1 MARRRKNKDLASVL
15 VLLPW
20 WMSGVMG
27 VAAFAAI
34 RWLFPLFF
42 SGNPILAALAI
53 AMRPLAWL
61 ALVFFAA
68 LAVVS
73 AMRQPHRASNKTGKA
88 VTSSAP
94 EHRLEPLLPNAGGT
108 TLFVP
113 SNPSTW
119 SLQSLQSLE
128 WKRFEHL
135 CAWYYDAFGLTAETL
150 AAGPDGGIDIKLFK
164 PGNRTAPIA
173 IVQCKAWQKPVGV
186 ALVRELLGVMTHEK
200 VKRGIFITTA
210 NYTDDATAFAATNQ
224 IQLVSGVAF
233 VAKLQALDAAR
244 QKDLLERAFSGDYAT
259 PTCASC
265 GVKMVSRAS
274 AKGAFWGC
282 INFPKCRTMLN
293 RRAGTAE
300 ASLA

>member
-1 MARRRKNKDLASVL
+1 MARRRKNEHLASVL

-20 WMSGVMG
+20 WVSAAMG
-27 VAAFAAI
+27 LAAFVAI
-34 RWLFPLFF
+34 RWFFPLFF
-42 SGNPILAALAI
+42 SGNPVLTALAV
-53 AMRPLAWL
+53 ATRPLSWL
-61 ALVFFAA
+61 ALLFFAL
-68 LAVVS
+68 LAMF
-73 AMRQPHRASNKTGKA
+73 AAIRQPRCAANKTRKK
-88 VTSSAP
+88 VMPSDP
-94 EHRLEPLLPNAGGT
+94 EHRLEPLLPNAGAT
-108 TLFVP
+108 TLFAP
-113 SNPSTW
+113 TKRGAW
-119 SLQSLQSLE
+119 SLESLQSLE

-150 AAGPDGGIDIKLFK
+150 AAGPDGGIDIKLYK
-164 PGNRTAPIA
+164 PGDRTAPIA

-210 NYTDDATAFAATNQ
+210 NYTDDALAFAATNQ
-224 IQLVSGVAF
+224 IQLVSGAGF

-244 QKDLLERAFSGDYAT
+244 QKDLLDRAFAGDFAT

-265 GVKMVSRAS
+265 GVKMVSRNA
-274 AKGAFWGC
+274 ARGAFWGC

-293 RRAGTAE
+293 RRTGAKE